1 MYVRFV
7 GEYVDERTGRT
18 EGIFTISR
26 ILLDRGKLSHDDET
40 ELKALRKWFDKHLPS
55 PTKFS
60 RKRNDYHR
68 NTHGISWI
76 KDNQREVIKKLYE
89 MKRILEHY
97 GEPVRVINTER
108 PGYIVYEDD
117 YQVVAEAFNRET
129 PN

>member
-7 GEYVDERTGRT
+7 GDLIDKRSGKT
-18 EGIFTISR
+18 EGIFTIAR
-26 ILLDRGKLSHDDET
+26 ILLDSGALSHAHEAD
-40 ELKALRKWFDKHLPS
+40 LNALRRWFNKHLPS

-89 MKRILEHY
+89 MKRILEQY